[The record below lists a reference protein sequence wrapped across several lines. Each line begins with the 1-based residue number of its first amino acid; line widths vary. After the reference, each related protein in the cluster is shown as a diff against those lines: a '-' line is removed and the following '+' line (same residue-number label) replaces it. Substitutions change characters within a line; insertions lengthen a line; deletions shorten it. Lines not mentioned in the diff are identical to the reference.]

1 MRNVKKFPWLYSN
14 PAFDIDEQK
23 QRLRWGN
30 IKAVFRRGEYATELE
45 FYYNGEKLK
54 TYDTKR
60 PSLEWV
66 GSCLNKFLDS
76 KILDMEIKEKDD
88 ERTLT
93 EIIALYREL
102 TNSLR

>member
-1 MRNVKKFPWLYSN
+1 MRNVKKFPWLYLN
-14 PAFDIDEQK
+14 PMFDIGAQR

-30 IKAVFRRGEYATELE
+30 IKATFRRGDYGSELE
-45 FYYNGEKLK
+45 FSYKGGILKSYYSE
-54 TYDTKR
+54 R